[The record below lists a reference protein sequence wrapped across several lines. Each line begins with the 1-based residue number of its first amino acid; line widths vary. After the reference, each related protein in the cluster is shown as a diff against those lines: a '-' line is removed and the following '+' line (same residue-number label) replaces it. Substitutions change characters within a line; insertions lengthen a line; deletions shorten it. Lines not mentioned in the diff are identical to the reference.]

1 MLNSV
6 RQVWALEKDES
17 IKHLLILLFGYFGE
31 GELVA
36 SADELC
42 NDRAISLMHK
52 HDRTVRVYI
61 YTYGHDSGRYGV
73 HVEYPI
79 APLPY
84 PLNTPESYEN
94 VSFEQLTGII
104 ELNLNIVTVEMSV

>member
-6 RQVWALEKDES
+6 RQVWSLDKDES
-17 IKHLLILLFGYFGE
+17 IKHALILLFSHFGE

-42 NDRAISLMHK
+42 NDRAISLMHW
-52 HDRTVRVYI
+52 HDRTVRIYI

-73 HVEYPI
+73 HVEYPVVH
-79 APLPY
+79 LPY
-84 PLNTPESYEN
+84 PLDYPASYEN
-94 VSFEQLTGII
+94 ISFDQLADIVGS
-104 ELNLNIVTVEMSV
+104 NLNIVANQM